1 LGTRHQL
8 LLGRIYFEKGDYAR
22 ALDYFQKVIQVQ
34 ARYNARPRASAFVRL
49 GMIADVRK
57 ERKKAEEYYQKALE
71 VEGGEGVA
79 QTAAKQYL
87 KTPYVLTKLESKG

>member
-1 LGTRHQL
+1 
-8 LLGRIYFEKGDYAR
+8 
-22 ALDYFQKVIQVQ
+22 
-34 ARYNARPRASAFVRL
+34 
-49 GMIADVRK
+49 MIADVRK

-87 KTPYVLTKLESKG
+87 KTPYLLTKPDSKS